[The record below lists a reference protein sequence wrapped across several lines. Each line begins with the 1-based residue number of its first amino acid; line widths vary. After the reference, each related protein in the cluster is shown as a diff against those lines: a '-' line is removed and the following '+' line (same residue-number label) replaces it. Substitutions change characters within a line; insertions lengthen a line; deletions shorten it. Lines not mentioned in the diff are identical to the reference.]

1 MDKLINDFSFGLFFW
16 QIAILVVLIL
26 LLKKF
31 AWKPI
36 LDSLNSREEGIKDAL
51 ESAEKARMEMQ
62 NLKADNEKLL
72 LDARSERDA
81 ILKEARELK
90 EKMIAEASE
99 EAQKK
104 ADKIVSNAKE
114 SIELEK
120 RSAMAE
126 LKNQVANLSIEIA
139 EKVVRK
145 ELSSK
150 EQQHQMI
157 DEMLGDVKALN

>member
-16 QIAILVVLIL
+16 QIAILVVLIF

-31 AWKPI
+31 AWGPI
-36 LDSLNSREEGIKDAL
+36 LSSLNSREEGIKDAL
-51 ESAEKARMEMQ
+51 ESAEKARIEMQ

-72 LDARSERDA
+72 IDARMERDA
-81 ILKEARELK
+81 ILKEARQMK
-90 EKMIAEASE
+90 EKVIADASE

-104 ADKIVSNAKE
+104 ADKIVANAKE

-120 RSAMAE
+120 HAAMNE

-145 ELSSK
+145 ELSDKK
-150 EQQHQMI
+150 EQHQMI
-157 DEMLGDVKALN
+157 EKMIGDAKLN

>member
-16 QIAILVVLIL
+16 QIAILVVLIY

-31 AWKPI
+31 AWGPI
-36 LDSLNSREEGIKDAL
+36 LSSLNSREEGIKDAL
-51 ESAEKARMEMQ
+51 ESAEKARIEMQ
-62 NLKADNEKLL
+62 NLKADNDKLL
-72 LDARSERDA
+72 HEARVERDA
-81 ILKEARELK
+81 ILKEAREMK
-90 EKMIAEASE
+90 EKVIADASE

-104 ADKIVSNAKE
+104 ADKIVASAKE

-120 RSAMAE
+120 QAAMSE

-145 ELSSK
+145 ELSDKK
-150 EQQHQMI
+150 EQHQMI
-157 DEMLGDVKALN
+157 EKMIGDAKLN

>member
-1 MDKLINDFSFGLFFW
+1 MEKLINDFSFGLFFW

-31 AWKPI
+31 AWGPI
-36 LDSLNSREEGIKDAL
+36 LNSLNSREEGIKDAL
-51 ESAEKARMEMQ
+51 ESAEKARVEMQ

-72 LDARSERDA
+72 IDARMERDA
-81 ILKEARELK
+81 ILKEARNLK
-90 EKMIAEASE
+90 EKMIAEASD

-104 ADKIVSNAKE
+104 ADKIVAQAKD
-114 SIELEK
+114 SIEHEK
-120 RSAMAE
+120 QSAMNE

-145 ELSSK
+145 ELSDKK
-150 EQQHQMI
+150 EQYQMI
-157 DEMLGDVKALN
+157 ERMIGDAKLN

>member
-1 MDKLINDFSFGLFFW
+1 MDKLVNDFSFGLFFW
-16 QIAILVVLIL
+16 QVAILVVLIF

-31 AWKPI
+31 AWGPI
-36 LDSLNSREEGIKDAL
+36 LNSLNSREEGIKDAL

-62 NLKADNEKLL
+62 NLKSDNEKLL
-72 LDARSERDA
+72 QEARAERDA
-81 ILKEARELK
+81 ILKEAREMK
-90 EKMIAEASE
+90 EKVIAEASE
-99 EAQKK
+99 EAQQK
-104 ADKIVSNAKE
+104 AERIVASAKE

-150 EQQHQMI
+150 EKQHQMI
-157 DEMLGDVKALN
+157 DEMLGDVKTLN

>member
-16 QIAILVVLIL
+16 QIAILVVLIY

-31 AWKPI
+31 AWGPI
-36 LDSLNSREEGIKDAL
+36 LSSLNSREEGIKDAL
-51 ESAEKARMEMQ
+51 ESAEKARVEMQ

-72 LDARSERDA
+72 IDARMERDA
-81 ILKEARELK
+81 ILKEARQMK
-90 EKMIAEASE
+90 EKVIADASE

-104 ADKIVSNAKE
+104 ADKIVTSAKE

-120 RSAMAE
+120 QAAMNE

-145 ELSSK
+145 ELSDKK
-150 EQQHQMI
+150 EQHQMI
-157 DEMLGDVKALN
+157 EKMIGDAKLN